1 MAVSNYDKEH
11 LSAEEQAFIA
21 DLTQQAQSGAIS
33 WDQAHNQAETIRMG
47 AGYSGGTDGSGY
59 NPTYGGSIYD
69 NQYMTEDELA
79 SIADV
84 RASAVMGE
92 TDWDSAHSYAEGIRA
107 NYGYSGDSDGS
118 KYIPLATG
126 EKFTYESAPT
136 YTSKYSAQIDE
147 LTQALLNRDPFSY
160 DYTQDPLY
168 HQYAETYTREGD
180 RAMQDTIGQ
189 VAART
194 GGLASS
200 YATTAG
206 AQANNYYMAQ
216 LSDKIP
222 ELQQLAYSMY
232 MDEYD
237 EQYQNI
243 QLLMALEE
251 GDYNKYLTLLDQYNT
266 DRNFDYGVFSDD
278 RAYNYQVGR
287 DAIEDSRYDTE
298 WNYQVGRDA
307 KNDAQER
314 IDNYLAAGGK
324 ASELDSTLVAE
335 SGYTQAELA
344 AIEMYYSQQAQAAK
358 QTSSGGGGGGG
369 GGDTPTGDGIDA
381 RIGTNAWYQ
390 QLYDTYGDEADVM
403 LTYYYKELGIGN
415 QSAAQEAREGYANWL
430 ESNGGSPDDEPDDE
444 GDGIMV
450 GGKPLDE
457 YEAAASNY
465 QEVRSMCQQLIQNG
479 QTDDALQLLR
489 DCYADGVL
497 NVMDYSSL
505 YNAVR
510 DGRL

>member
-1 MAVSNYDKEH
+1 
-11 LSAEEQAFIA
+11 
-21 DLTQQAQSGAIS
+21 
-33 WDQAHNQAETIRMG
+33 
-47 AGYSGGTDGSGY
+47 
-59 NPTYGGSIYD
+59 
-69 NQYMTEDELA
+69 
-79 SIADV
+79 
-84 RASAVMGE
+84 
-92 TDWDSAHSYAEGIRA
+92 
-107 NYGYSGDSDGS
+107 
-118 KYIPLATG
+118 
-126 EKFTYESAPT
+126 
-136 YTSKYSAQIDE
+136 
-147 LTQALLNRDPFSY
+147 
-160 DYTQDPLY
+160 
-168 HQYAETYTREGD
+168 
-180 RAMQDTIGQ
+180 
-189 VAART
+189 
-194 GGLASS
+194 
-200 YATTAG
+200 
-206 AQANNYYMAQ
+206 
-216 LSDKIP
+216 
-222 ELQQLAYSMY
+222 
-232 MDEYD
+232 
-237 EQYQNI
+237 
-243 QLLMALEE
+243 
-251 GDYNKYLTLLDQYNT
+251 
-266 DRNFDYGVFSDD
+266 
-278 RAYNYQVGR
+278 
-287 DAIEDSRYDTE
+287 
-298 WNYQVGRDA
+298 
-307 KNDAQER
+307 
-314 IDNYLAAGGK
+314 
-324 ASELDSTLVAE
+324 VAE

-358 QTSSGGGGGGG
+358 QTTSGGGGGGG

>member
-11 LSAEEQAFIA
+11 LSTEEQAFIA
-21 DLTQQAQSGAIS
+21 GLTQQAQSGAIS

-47 AGYSGGTDGSGY
+47 AGYSGGSDGSGY
-59 NPTYGGSIYD
+59 NPTYGGSVYD
-69 NQYMTEDELA
+69 NRYMTEDELA

-278 RAYNYQVGR
+278 RAYDYQVGR

-314 IDNYLAAGGK
+314 IDTYLAAGGK

-344 AIEMYYSQQAQAAK
+344 AIEMYYAQQAQAAK
-358 QTSSGGGGGGG
+358 QTTSGGGGNSGGGGGNGGNTGSGNDGDDASANLYQALYDGGIRTEGDAYAYLLSAGYNTTQAGKLAGYFSDWLDSGG
-369 GGDTPTGDGIDA
+369 GSSVTGDEEEESD
-381 RIGTNAWYQ
+381 GTEDYTIENRH
-390 QLYDTYGDEADVM
+390 GDSWI
-403 LTYYYKELGIGN
+403 YIPGHGRF
-415 QSAAQEAREGYANWL
+415 S
-430 ESNGGSPDDEPDDE
+430 
-444 GDGIMV
+444 
-450 GGKPLDE
+450 
-457 YEAAASNY
+457 Y
-465 QEVRSMCQQLIQNG
+465 QEVYNYVESGKVKETITENG
-479 QTDDALQLLR
+479 TIR
-489 DCYADGVL
+489 YTWV
-497 NVMDYSSL
+497 N
-505 YNAVR
+505 
-510 DGRL
+510 